1 MLHLCCLLPTSLAP
15 CQIII
20 IIITFCPVSLQFVID
35 TSESIALHYLPPG
48 GLVKQGAIDITWEMG
63 GLHFS
68 DRVEHFS
75 SVTSNQKEFIDRLL
89 KIQYIGKG
97 TFTDCA
103 LANMTAAMATQASKN
118 TRVRFAVVI
127 TDGHVTGSP
136 CGGIKVTAERARD
149 AGIKLFAVAPTTST
163 YESGLK
169 EIANNPS
176 ELFRNNYQAVLTSIS
191 KAAFEILTQLTTPWP
206 YT

>member
-1 MLHLCCLLPTSLAP
+1 YPQTLSLLPLKQLCLGHIMTLQETIS
-15 CQIII
+15 
-20 IIITFCPVSLQFVID
+20 CPVSLQFVID

-176 ELFRNNYQAVLTSIS
+176 ELFRNNYQADSIVQLQTY
-191 KAAFEILTQLTTPWP
+191 ILMVIVNN
-206 YT
+206 